1 MTQSREAHNASVKK
15 YNAANRDK
23 IAKRRHLYS
32 LLHGAELAAKERA
45 RYAADPDKARERNRR
60 YRVKHRTSQ
69 THQRRHRYLRRRA
82 ALAAKYRDEIAA
94 VLLKGGKNEQRQRTP
109 RTL

>member
-1 MTQSREAHNASVKK
+1 MAQSREAHNASVRK

-32 LLHGAELAAKERA
+32 VLHGAELAAKEKA
-45 RYAADPDKARERNRR
+45 RYAADPDKARERVRL

-69 THQRRHRYLRRRA
+69 THAAARRYVRRREK
-82 ALAAKYRDEIAA
+82 LAAKHEAEIAA
-94 VLLKGGKNEQRQRTP
+94 VLGREK
-109 RTL
+109 